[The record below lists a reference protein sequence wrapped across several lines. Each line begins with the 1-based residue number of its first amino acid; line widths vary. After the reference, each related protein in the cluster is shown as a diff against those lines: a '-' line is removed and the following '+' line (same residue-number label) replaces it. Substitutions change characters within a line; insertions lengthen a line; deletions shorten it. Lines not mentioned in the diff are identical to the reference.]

1 MLQYNDNTM
10 IVQEAKKMLLPIST
24 FTQAYLLIFTYIL
37 IDRDVVSLDYDLS
50 ID

>member
-1 MLQYNDNTM
+1 MTCCNTWQHNDNAGSK
-10 IVQEAKKMLLPIST
+10 ENA
-24 FTQAYLLIFTYIL
+24 FTHFYIHSSLHTYIL